1 MNHHA
6 LVLSFKLPKSLELP
20 SCCLCVSI
28 LWVPSFMAVM
38 AAVMVASHNDQ
49 NEYLFATTDLAQWL
63 VCDKV
68 TVYQYGN
75 PAMSTIKASSASH
88 MP

>member
-1 MNHHA
+1 M
-6 LVLSFKLPKSLELP
+6 
-20 SCCLCVSI
+20 SI
-28 LWVPSFMAVM
+28 LWVPSLMAVVVTAAVM

-75 PAMSTIKASSASH
+75 PAMSSIKASSASR

>member
-1 MNHHA
+1 
-6 LVLSFKLPKSLELP
+6 
-20 SCCLCVSI
+20 
-28 LWVPSFMAVM
+28 MAVM